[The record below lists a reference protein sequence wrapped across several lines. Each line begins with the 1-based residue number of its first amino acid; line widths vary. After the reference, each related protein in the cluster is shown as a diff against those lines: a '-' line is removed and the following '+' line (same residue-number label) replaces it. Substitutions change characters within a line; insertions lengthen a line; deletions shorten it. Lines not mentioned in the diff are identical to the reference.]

1 MAIVLRA
8 TFKKGEALRYT
19 GHLDILRTFVRGMR
33 RAEIPF
39 KYSEGFNPHAVMSF
53 ALPLGVGTTS
63 DCEIVEIQMK
73 EKISPDEFIRA
84 VNEKMPPEGI
94 EVLTAE
100 YSDTKT
106 PVIVRAEYVI
116 EYENDNPLDYGE
128 IDNALSGKEILIE
141 KKSKRQIKEINLSDH
156 IFESRVE
163 AKDEKRFTLYITVSA
178 GNLFN
183 IKPQL
188 LTDGIKSVCPSFNP
202 VLSLPCRKKFIF
214 EEELK

>member
-1 MAIVLRA
+1 MATVLRA

-63 DCEIVEIQMK
+63 ECEIVEIQMK
-73 EKISPDEFIRA
+73 EQIPVEEFIEA
-84 VNEKMPPEGI
+84 VNKNMPPESI
-94 EVLTAE
+94 EVLSAE
-100 YSDTKT
+100 YSDAKT
-106 PVIVRAEYVI
+106 PVIIKAEYVI
-116 EYENDNPLDYGE
+116 EYENDKTVNYDE
-128 IDNALSGKEILIE
+128 IEEALSGKEILIE
-141 KKSKRQIKEINLSDH
+141 KKSKRQMKEINLSDH
-156 IFESRVE
+156 IFEKKVVK
-163 AKDEKRFTLYITVSA
+163 KDEKSFTLYVTVSA
-178 GNLFN
+178 GNTFN

-188 LTDGIKSVCPSFNP
+188 LTDGLKSVCPSFNP

-214 EEELK
+214 E

>member
-1 MAIVLRA
+1 MATVLRA

-73 EKISPDEFIRA
+73 EQIPAEDFIKA
-84 VNEKMPPEGI
+84 VNEKMPPDSI
-94 EVLTAE
+94 EVVSAQ
-100 YSDTKT
+100 YSDEKT
-106 PVIVRAEYVI
+106 PVIIKAEYVI
-116 EYENDNPLDYGE
+116 EYENDGAVNYDE
-128 IDNALSGKEILIE
+128 IEDALSGKEILIE
-141 KKSKRQIKEINLSDH
+141 KKSKRQMKEINLAEH
-156 IFESRVE
+156 IFDHRIEK
-163 AKDEKRFTLYITVSA
+163 KDDRTFTLYVTVSA
-178 GNLFN
+178 GNTFN

-188 LTDGIKSVCPSFNP
+188 LTDGIKKVCPSFNLI
-202 VLSLPCRKKFIF
+202 LSMPNRKKFIF
-214 EEELK
+214 E